1 MCVHSNLIAMF
12 ARDAVRNRDAI
23 LSMEKH
29 NPPQLFYMTAS
40 ALEQITYALPRC
52 RHLPALTTPEIL
64 HAWTHPWYV
73 RYRPSTQLLWTT
85 IKDGMEIQVMNIACR
100 PVGKATVGITSE
112 TINLKLKCDG
122 LVYPMGLR

>member
-40 ALEQITYALPRC
+40 ALEQITYA
-52 RHLPALTTPEIL
+52 
-64 HAWTHPWYV
+64 
-73 RYRPSTQLLWTT
+73 
-85 IKDGMEIQVMNIACR
+85 GNNIF
-100 PVGKATVGITSE
+100 
-112 TINLKLKCDG
+112 D
-122 LVYPMGLR
+122 